1 MDTTAQSDFVDIQL
15 SAAGIAMVGA
25 NGALQITNAHLSYK
39 FTPGVSTRV
48 LTSEWS
54 KMLSRE
60 SYQGKSIFE
69 LAPVVSAASKTTTTI
84 DDASQA
90 TTVAT
95 KGKK

>member
-1 MDTTAQSDFVDIQL
+1 
-15 SAAGIAMVGA
+15 
-25 NGALQITNAHLSYK
+25 
-39 FTPGVSTRV
+39 
-48 LTSEWS
+48 
-54 KMLSRE
+54 MLSRE